1 MKILHCKKASFIFI
15 ILIGFI
21 FMIGGVNPSIVE
33 AAGKKP
39 VKIGLL
45 SPFSPPGDPAAGK
58 RMLWGAELAIKYI
71 NEEMGGVLG
80 GRPVEL
86 VVEDDAGTP
95 ADGIAGFRK
104 LVQKDGVVGV
114 VGQYHSSVCIAVNK
128 VAKDLCVP
136 LFSSGASSPK
146 ITESQNPYIF
156 SIMSLT
162 PDRAKF
168 WINFSKAMGKKR
180 VALLAEDTDYGT
192 GFQKWVETYGKEAGM
207 KVKTIIFPRAIT
219 DLTPALLETKAWTPD
234 ILINVGVGA
243 AAYLMLKQAYD
254 IGLFPNVP
262 MVASFAWPIRPEF
275 WDAVGDKGKGILYT
289 AYYKPGM
296 LTSFLGEW
304 MSPRYKKL
312 HNEDPTFYALNT
324 FGEIIVIAQAI
335 NMAQSDDPKA
345 IAEALVKWPYLD
357 WSGVVKFEEPQ
368 GMKWHNV
375 SPPHLMLQQTEVRQA
390 FADSKLVW
398 PPEFGGDGKIEGP

>member
-1 MKILHCKKASFIFI
+1 MRKCYFKKLTFVFV

-21 FMIGGVNPSIVE
+21 FVMWATGPSIAG

-58 RMLWGAELAIKYI
+58 RIRWGAELAIKYV

-86 VVEDDAGTP
+86 VVEDDSGTP
-95 ADGIAGFRK
+95 AEGIAGYRK
-104 LVQKDGVVGV
+104 LVQKDRVVAV
-114 VGQYHSSVCIAVNK
+114 VGQYHSSVCLAVTK
-128 VAKDLCVP
+128 VSKDLGVP
-136 LFSSGASSPK
+136 IFSTGSSSPK
-146 ITESQNPYIF
+146 ITETQYPTIF

-168 WINFSKAMGKKR
+168 WIHFAKEMGCKR

-192 GFQKWVETYGKEAGM
+192 GFEKWVKKYGADQGIE
-207 KVKTIIFPRAIT
+207 VKTIIFPRAIT
-219 DLTPALLETKAWTPD
+219 DLTPALLETKAWKPN

-243 AAYLMLKQAYD
+243 AAYLMVKQAYD
-254 IGLFPNVP
+254 IGLFPKVP
-262 MVASFAWPIRPEF
+262 MLGSFAWPVRPEF
-275 WDAVGDKGKGILYT
+275 WNAVGDKGKYVLYT
-289 AYYKPGM
+289 AYFKPGM
-296 LTSFLGEW
+296 LMTRLGYW
-304 MSPRYKKL
+304 MAPRYKEL
-312 HNEDPTFYALNT
+312 HNEDPTFYALNAY
-324 FGEIIVIAQAI
+324 GEILVIAQAL

-345 IAEALVKWPYLD
+345 LIDALTKWVFLD
-357 WSGVVKFEEPQ
+357 WSAIINFEEPS

-375 SPPHLMLQQTEVRQA
+375 SPPHLILQQTEVRQP
-390 FADSKLVW
+390 FTESKLVW
-398 PPEFGGDGKIEGP
+398 PPKFGGDGKIEGP